1 MKHKVLI
8 VDDNPK
14 NLQVIAATLSEN
26 NYQVE
31 VALSGKAALVWLEN
45 TSFDII
51 LLDIMMPEMDGYETC
66 KAILSNPKNKNIP
79 IIFLTARN
87 DIESVTSGFKS
98 GGVDY
103 VTKPFNN
110 AELLARLA
118 THIEL
123 KEAKE
128 KLIDVNN
135 WLETEVN
142 RKTIALQ
149 KANNALQ
156 KLDDSKNDFLKS
168 ISHEIRTPLNGI
180 IGSLNLLRGLNEDT
194 YFNEVIE
201 LLDVSVTNLERYSYA
216 ALQIANLQLRGEN
229 QLELQK
235 MDLQSICKGCLTKV
249 EAKGKAPDIPLKFES
264 NCDEAIINADLNYLQ
279 NAIIALLESSL
290 TYTETG
296 EVKIKIQEREN
307 SFLVLIEDTGSLYP
321 NVDISHFFDSIN
333 YQNYQFQRN
342 NAMELHLAKIIIQL
356 HHGTI
361 KLQNNEDGKGTK
373 TIISIPKAN
382 VTVSENSV
390 TTYH

>member
-1 MKHKVLI
+1 MLYE
-8 VDDNPK
+8 
-14 NLQVIAATLSEN
+14 VIT
-26 NYQVE
+26 
-31 VALSGKAALVWLEN
+31 
-45 TSFDII
+45 
-51 LLDIMMPEMDGYETC
+51 
-66 KAILSNPKNKNIP
+66 
-79 IIFLTARN
+79 
-87 DIESVTSGFKS
+87 ESVTSGFKS

-216 ALQIANLQLRGEN
+216 ALQIANLQ
-229 QLELQK
+229 
-235 MDLQSICKGCLTKV
+235 
-249 EAKGKAPDIPLKFES
+249 
-264 NCDEAIINADLNYLQ
+264 
-279 NAIIALLESSL
+279 
-290 TYTETG
+290 
-296 EVKIKIQEREN
+296 
-307 SFLVLIEDTGSLYP
+307 
-321 NVDISHFFDSIN
+321 
-333 YQNYQFQRN
+333 RN
-342 NAMELHLAKIIIQL
+342 NF
-356 HHGTI
+356 
-361 KLQNNEDGKGTK
+361 
-373 TIISIPKAN
+373 
-382 VTVSENSV
+382 V
-390 TTYH
+390 